1 MRTAPLAFALL
12 LAFAG
17 CGGGPSPQTGNVV
30 VPWFIGAVGVVTNIK
45 AGASVSWQSTDFH
58 AHTSTSTQSPAT
70 FAEQIVA
77 AGATSTPLVF
87 NTPGSYPYICRYHG
101 TQQMNG
107 TVVVSP

>member
-58 AHTSTSTQSPAT
+58 AHTSTST
-70 FAEQIVA
+70 
-77 AGATSTPLVF
+77 PLVF